1 MAEIETDIGP
11 ALILET
17 TLSDNDMRAL
27 QIWSREILEKERER
41 CAKIVQEATLGETD
55 RDIRGII
62 RAIRLVG

>member
-17 TLSDNDMRAL
+17 TLSEIDMRAL
-27 QIWSREILEKERER
+27 QIWLQEVLEMERER

-55 RDIRGII
+55 GDIRDVI
-62 RAIRLVG
+62 RAIRLLG

>member
-1 MAEIETDIGP
+1 MAEIEKDIGP

-17 TLSDNDMRAL
+17 TLSKNDVRTL
-27 QIWSREILEKERER
+27 QIWLQDVLEKERER

-62 RAIRLVG
+62 RAIRHVG

>member
-17 TLSDNDMRAL
+17 TLSENDMRTL
-27 QIWSREILEKERER
+27 QIWLQEVLEKERER
-41 CAKIVQEATLGETD
+41 CAKIVQEAALGETD